1 MRFMSQ
7 SDLQALS
14 SFLTV
19 HCRPGGSN
27 PLSILSAAQMVID
40 LPVDQVA
47 ALKRALEGVTLE
59 STLVQLIDH
68 KMAAA
73 I

>member
-1 MRFMSQ
+1 M
-7 SDLQALS
+7 
-14 SFLTV
+14 
-19 HCRPGGSN
+19 
-27 PLSILSAAQMVID
+27 SILSAAQMVID

-73 I
+73 A